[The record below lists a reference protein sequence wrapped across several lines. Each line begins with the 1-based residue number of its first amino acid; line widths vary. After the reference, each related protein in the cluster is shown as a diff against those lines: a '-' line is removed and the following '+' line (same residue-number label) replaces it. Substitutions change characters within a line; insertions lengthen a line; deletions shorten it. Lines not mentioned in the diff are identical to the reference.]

1 MMREAYA
8 AAGIPA
14 FVAAFWHRMEVAY
27 SAADFCI
34 ARSGAASLTEL
45 SHFALPSLL
54 IPYPYA
60 ADDHQT
66 FNAKIFERGG
76 AAMLLPE
83 HDITGDV
90 LGQKL
95 RWFLDEPASLA
106 EMSARSAALAP
117 RDAAERVADVILS
130 YSSK

>member
-1 MMREAYA
+1 
-8 AAGIPA
+8 
-14 FVAAFWHRMEVAY
+14 
-27 SAADFCI
+27 
-34 ARSGAASLTEL
+34 
-45 SHFALPSLL
+45 
-54 IPYPYA
+54 
-60 ADDHQT
+60 
-66 FNAKIFERGG
+66 
-76 AAMLLPE
+76 MLLPE

-95 RWFLDEPASLA
+95 RWFLDEPANLA